1 MPQAGHAIGSTPSST
16 RQQRFNRSR
25 PHVAGLAAS
34 GTTGLLTGNQSSL
47 DRVSE
52 NMLVEQS
59 FGRAMVDL
67 AKAVAPALV
76 SVITLY
82 VIVSLRQQ
90 PFSQLYVTLAAVS
103 AALALLLVNPR
114 RFGTASQ
121 LSFDASALILGT
133 LGRWMALLAILL
145 AIGFAAQA
153 TEEYSRII
161 IGAWALVTPMLL
173 VATDL
178 GLHGLARRMQLAEPG
193 RRKVVF
199 AGCNEVSCQLATRL
213 RQAPELKIDVDG
225 FFDDRGAERLCLQDS
240 QRLLGRLPEMAAHV
254 KRNNIDMIFVA
265 LPVGHIQRVIDLLD
279 ELCDTTAS
287 VYYLPDIF
295 VYDLIQSRSGEV
307 LGMPMVSLCE
317 TPIYGIRGTLKR
329 ITDTVLASAALLVLS
344 PLLLLIA
351 LLVKLTSPGPVI
363 FRQRRYGLDG
373 AEISI
378 YKFRTMNVME
388 DGDRIEQAR
397 RDDPRLTKIGGFLRR
412 SSLDELP
419 QLINVLQG
427 RMSLVGPRPHAVA
440 HNEQYRRL
448 IKGYMIRH
456 KVPPGITGLAQV
468 NGFRGET
475 SRLEDME
482 ARVACDI
489 EYLRHWS
496 PMLDLKILWHT
507 LLIVLRRENKA
518 Y

>member
-1 MPQAGHAIGSTPSST
+1 MG
-16 RQQRFNRSR
+16 
-25 PHVAGLAAS
+25 VLS
-34 GTTGLLTGNQSSL
+34 GNSPPI

-52 NMLVEQS
+52 NILVEHS

-67 AKAVAPALV
+67 AKAVTPALV
-76 SVITLY
+76 SVFTLY
-82 VIVSLRQQ
+82 LIVSLRQQ
-90 PFSQLYVTLAAVS
+90 PFSQIYITLAAVT
-103 AALALLLVNPR
+103 AALALLLVNAR

-121 LSFDASALILGT
+121 LTFDPGALILGIV
-133 LGRWMALLAILL
+133 GRWVVLLAILL

-153 TEEYSRII
+153 TEDYSRII
-161 IGAWALVTPMLL
+161 IGAWALVTPVVL
-173 VATDL
+173 VVADL
-178 GLHGLARRMQLAEPG
+178 GLHRLARRVQLAEPG
-193 RRKVVF
+193 RRKAVF
-199 AGCNEVSCQLATRL
+199 AGCNEVSRQLATRL
-213 RQAPELKIDVDG
+213 QQAPELKIDVAG
-225 FFDDRGAERLCLQDS
+225 FFDDRGADRLCLDD
-240 QRLLGRLPEMAAHV
+240 RRGLLGRLPEMAAHV
-254 KRNNIDMIFVA
+254 KSQGIDMIFVA

-307 LGMPMVSLCE
+307 LGMPLVTLCE
-317 TPIYGIRGTLKR
+317 TPIYGNRGTLKR
-329 ITDTVLASAALLVLS
+329 LTDVVLASAALLLLS
-344 PLLLLIA
+344 PLLLVIA

-373 AEISI
+373 AEITV

-388 DGDRIEQAR
+388 DGEHVEQAR
-397 RDDPRLTKIGGFLRR
+397 RDDPRLTRIGGFLGR

-456 KVPPGITGLAQV
+456 KVPPGITGLAQIS
-468 NGFRGET
+468 GCRGET
-475 SRLEDME
+475 SRLEEME

-496 PMLDLKILWHT
+496 LMLDLKILWHT
-507 LLIVLRRENKA
+507 AWMVLRRQGKA